1 MQPIIDANSG
11 LKRFYAQGVGTG
23 LASINVDNLTAMERL
38 RLNESTAMASA
49 ASINTMLSK
58 NPPIASDL
66 GNLRVY
72 KDSDGSQCGSYDAST
87 YQCN

>member
-1 MQPIIDANSG
+1 MQPIIDANLG

-23 LASINVDNLTAMERL
+23 LASINVDNLVAMERL

-49 ASINTMLSK
+49 TSINTMLGK

-72 KDSDGSQCGSYDAST
+72 ADSDGAQCGSYDPTT